1 MNMGGKEVMDI
12 KPGNIP
18 CVGSEHG
25 GTRLLQHTDD
35 DNEGFICSIKCDSH
49 PTSVITACQIRFVY
63 YMVQF
68 MIWQNESG
76 MILFRG
82 SLLFYKDPSPKVNIH
97 VGHLK
102 TVGSVARTLH
112 FGTNYVKSKR
122 IIRVYLCSLEDNI
135 LQGERQRKKKIHR

>member
-35 DNEGFICSIKCDSH
+35 DNEGFICSIKCDNH

-76 MILFRG
+76 MILFRDHSFLQR
-82 SLLFYKDPSPKVNIH
+82 SLPQGQHP
-97 VGHLK
+97 
-102 TVGSVARTLH
+102 
-112 FGTNYVKSKR
+112 
-122 IIRVYLCSLEDNI
+122 CWSLENCWKCSSHIALWDK
-135 LQGERQRKKKIHR
+135 LR